1 MLHFFDTLSLSLTLS
16 LHELHWYGSGWG
28 EHGQGLVFGVFDRPL
43 LFCCQIMSSQSQRV
57 PLSAADNWITVDRPD
72 QQRLSHLMIL
82 DSDAEDL
89 CRSMQN
95 TREHKRS
102 SRVSRVSRE
111 AVNWQSFGE
120 VISSRLISRVS
131 SVVACLIIFSVQARI
146 GGAWWSHVRRP
157 QLHMFSFWLLRSALR
172 QHQDCKALR
181 SSTAWKIHSWT
192 WAHQPILLLSL
203 YLKLYFFMP
212 RCFLYRGPCQCLRR
226 TPVDF
231 PCWMLLHFF
240 FDSWCVHFP
249 HCFVCF
255 VSL

>member
-1 MLHFFDTLSLSLTLS
+1 
-16 LHELHWYGSGWG
+16 
-28 EHGQGLVFGVFDRPL
+28 
-43 LFCCQIMSSQSQRV
+43 MSSQSQRV

-157 QLHMFSFWLLRSALR
+157 QLHMFSF
-172 QHQDCKALR
+172 
-181 SSTAWKIHSWT
+181 
-192 WAHQPILLLSL
+192 
-203 YLKLYFFMP
+203 
-212 RCFLYRGPCQCLRR
+212 
-226 TPVDF
+226 
-231 PCWMLLHFF
+231 
-240 FDSWCVHFP
+240 
-249 HCFVCF
+249 
-255 VSL
+255 